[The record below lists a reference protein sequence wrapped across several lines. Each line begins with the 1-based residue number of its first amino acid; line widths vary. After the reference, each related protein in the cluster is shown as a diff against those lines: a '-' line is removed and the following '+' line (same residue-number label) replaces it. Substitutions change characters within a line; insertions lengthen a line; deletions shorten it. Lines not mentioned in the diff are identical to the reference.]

1 MVKGCWAPPKPE
13 EARQKPE
20 EARPKPKEAR
30 DEISPGAPGAAP
42 TDTLVSDFWL
52 KE

>member
-20 EARPKPKEAR
+20 EAR
-30 DEISPGAPGAAP
+30 DEISPGVPGAAP